1 MSTIERAMKRLAEM
15 SAQNKREGRPPKPV
29 ADAPARVD
37 PDLPGTMRVDE
48 TAPPP
53 PFERDDV
60 PAPFSTVADDDD
72 SPVSTPSRPLPS
84 RPVIQPHDQIGL
96 RDWAAR
102 HGMDLGATEQ
112 RQMIECYRHIKR
124 PLIINAEGEGRLA
137 SRFSNRI
144 MVTSSL
150 PDEGKTFT
158 SLNLAISFAAERG
171 KHVVYIDTDMV
182 HSSLPDTL
190 GIEVEYGLVDYL
202 EGESLSLDDVIW
214 GTDFPNLL
222 ILPAGRSH
230 AYSTELLAG
239 RNMRGLLSEIEESF
253 ASEVIIIL
261 DTPPLLA
268 SSEAATLARFVGQIV
283 LVIEAGNTAKDDL
296 RDALAMIDK
305 GKLAGFVLN
314 KYQQPG
320 NPTAYGYYRYT
331 A

>member
-15 SAQNKREGRPPKPV
+15 SAQNKREGQATASANVPV
-29 ADAPARVD
+29 ASD
-37 PDLPGTMRVDE
+37 PELPE
-48 TAPPP
+48 IASAEEKIP
-53 PFERDDV
+53 PFVDDKAPHYTSSSFSV
-60 PAPFSTVADDDD
+60 AAEESPAENA
-72 SPVSTPSRPLPS
+72 RPLPS
-84 RPVIQPHDQIGL
+84 RPTIHPHSQIEL

-102 HGMDLGATEQ
+102 HGMDLGATEK

-190 GIEVEYGLVDYL
+190 GIEVEHGIVDYL
-202 EGESLSLDDVIW
+202 EGENLSLNDVIW
-214 GTDFPNLL
+214 GTDFPNLM

-239 RNMRGLLSEIEESF
+239 RNMRGLLTEIEESF
-253 ASEVIIIL
+253 ESDVIVIL

-296 RDALAMIDK
+296 CDALAMIDK

-320 NPTAYGYYRYT
+320 NPTAYGYYRYS